1 MKALSFRTFIMIFM
15 DSPAMNNLATQ
26 KTSVSSIQRLIPTA
40 QKAYVALMLDTIA
53 RALVSAS
60 QVDGELKDE
69 ISGFPAD
76 FIIQMIVLP
85 NGSRFNLRVQA
96 NKTLQRLD
104 NFDGKPDLS
113 IKFKHLSHAFLV
125 FSFQESTSR
134 AFANDRM
141 IADGEVSYAIR
152 LVRCLNK
159 LEALILPKLVAELA
173 VKRYPTS
180 LSLGEKASKAAQ
192 IYANVVSS
200 YADLIPKAAH
210 RLNNHLNTSR
220 LNKTGKGN

>member
-1 MKALSFRTFIMIFM
+1 
-15 DSPAMNNLATQ
+15 MNNLAIQ
-26 KTSVSSIQRLIPTA
+26 KSPVSSIQRFIPAA
-40 QKAYVALMLDTIA
+40 QKAYVALMMDTIA
-53 RALVSAS
+53 RALVYAS
-60 QVDGELKDE
+60 QVDGELKAE
-69 ISGFPAD
+69 IAEFPAD

-96 NKTLQRLD
+96 DKSLVRLD

-113 IKFKHLSHAFLV
+113 VKFKHLSHAFLV

-159 LEALILPKLVAELA
+159 LEALILPKPVAKLA

-180 LSLGEKASKAAQ
+180 LALSEKVTKAAQ
-192 IYANVVSS
+192 IYANVVTS
-200 YADLIPKAAH
+200 YADLIPIAAH
-210 RLNNHLNTSR
+210 RLNNHLNTTR

>member
-1 MKALSFRTFIMIFM
+1 
-15 DSPAMNNLATQ
+15 MNNLAIQ
-26 KTSVSSIQRLIPTA
+26 KSSVSPIQRLIPTA
-40 QKAYVALMLDTIA
+40 QKAYVALMMDTIA
-53 RALVSAS
+53 RALISAS

-69 ISGFPAD
+69 VSGFPD
-76 FIIQMIVLP
+76 NFILQMIVLP
-85 NGSRFNLRVQA
+85 KGSSFTLQVQA
-96 NKTLQRLD
+96 DKTLKRLD
-104 NFDGKPDLS
+104 NFTGKPDLS
-113 IKFKHLSHAFLV
+113 VKFKHLTHAFLV

-159 LEALILPKLVAELA
+159 LESLILPKLVAELA

-180 LSLGEKASKAAQ
+180 LALGEKVTKATQ

-200 YADLIPKAAH
+200 YVDLIPKAAH

>member
-1 MKALSFRTFIMIFM
+1 MKALCFQQFIMIFM
-15 DSPAMNNLATQ
+15 DSPAMNNQATQ
-26 KTSVSSIQRLIPTA
+26 KTEVSSIQRLIPTA

-60 QVDGELKDE
+60 KVDGELKDE

-76 FIIQMIVLP
+76 FILQMIVLP
-85 NGSRFNLRVQA
+85 KGSSFTLQVQA
-96 NKTLQRLD
+96 DKSLRRLD
-104 NFDGKPDLS
+104 NFTGKPDLS
-113 IKFKHLSHAFLV
+113 IKFKHLTHAFLV

-159 LEALILPKLVAELA
+159 LEVLILPKLVAELA
-173 VKRYPTS
+173 VKRYPAIA
-180 LSLGEKASKAAQ
+180 LGEKVTKAAQ
-192 IYANVVSS
+192 IYANVVTS

-220 LNKTGKGN
+220 MNKTGKGN

>member
-1 MKALSFRTFIMIFM
+1 
-15 DSPAMNNLATQ
+15 MNNLATQ
-26 KTSVSSIQRLIPTA
+26 KSLTAPIQRIIPTA
-40 QKAYVALMLDTIA
+40 QKAYVALMMDTIA
-53 RALVSAS
+53 RALVFAS

-69 ISGFPAD
+69 FSGFPAN
-76 FIIQMIVLP
+76 FVIQMIVLP
-85 NGSRFNLRVQA
+85 NGSHFNLRVQPD
-96 NKTLQRLD
+96 KSLVRLD
-104 NFDGKPDLS
+104 HFEGKPDLS

-180 LSLGEKASKAAQ
+180 LALGEKITKAAK

-200 YADLIPKAAH
+200 YTDLIP
-210 RLNNHLNTSR
+210 R
-220 LNKTGKGN
+220 LNKTAKRSS

>member
-1 MKALSFRTFIMIFM
+1 
-15 DSPAMNNLATQ
+15 MNNLAIQ
-26 KTSVSSIQRLIPTA
+26 KSPVSSIQRFIPAA
-40 QKAYVALMLDTIA
+40 QKAYVALMMDTIA
-53 RALVSAS
+53 RALVYAS
-60 QVDGELKDE
+60 QVDGELKAE
-69 ISGFPAD
+69 IAEFPAD

-96 NKTLQRLD
+96 DKSLVRLD

-113 IKFKHLSHAFLV
+113 VKFKHVSHAFLV

-159 LEALILPKLVAELA
+159 LEALILPKPVAKLA

-180 LSLGEKASKAAQ
+180 LALSEKVTKAAQ
-192 IYANVVSS
+192 IYANVVTS
-200 YADLIPKAAH
+200 YADLIPIAVH
-210 RLNNHLNTSR
+210 RLNNHLNTTR

>member
-1 MKALSFRTFIMIFM
+1 
-15 DSPAMNNLATQ
+15 MNNLATQ
-26 KTSVSSIQRLIPTA
+26 KSLTSPIQRIIPTA
-40 QKAYVALMLDTIA
+40 QKAYVALMMDTIA
-53 RALVSAS
+53 RALVFAS

-69 ISGFPAD
+69 FSGFPAN
-76 FIIQMIVLP
+76 FVIQMIVLP
-85 NGSRFNLRVQA
+85 NGSHFNLRVQPD
-96 NKTLQRLD
+96 KSLVRLD
-104 NFDGKPDLS
+104 HFEGKPDLS

-180 LSLGEKASKAAQ
+180 LALGEKITKAAK

-200 YADLIPKAAH
+200 YTDLIP
-210 RLNNHLNTSR
+210 R
-220 LNKTGKGN
+220 LNKTAKRSS

>member
-1 MKALSFRTFIMIFM
+1 
-15 DSPAMNNLATQ
+15 MNNLAIQ
-26 KTSVSSIQRLIPTA
+26 KSPVSSIQRFIPAA
-40 QKAYVALMLDTIA
+40 QKAYVALMMDTIA
-53 RALVSAS
+53 RALVYAS
-60 QVDGELKDE
+60 QVDGELKAE
-69 ISGFPAD
+69 IAEFPAD

-85 NGSRFNLRVQA
+85 NGSRFNMRVQA
-96 NKTLQRLD
+96 DKSLVRLD

-113 IKFKHLSHAFLV
+113 VKFKHLSHAFLV

-159 LEALILPKLVAELA
+159 LEALILPKPVAKLA

-180 LSLGEKASKAAQ
+180 LALSEKVTKAAQ
-192 IYANVVSS
+192 IYANVVTS
-200 YADLIPKAAH
+200 YADLIPIAAH
-210 RLNNHLNTSR
+210 RLNNHLNTTR

>member
-1 MKALSFRTFIMIFM
+1 
-15 DSPAMNNLATQ
+15 MNNLAIQ
-26 KTSVSSIQRLIPTA
+26 KSPTSPIQRLIPTA
-40 QKAYVALMLDTIA
+40 QKAYVALMMDTIA
-53 RALVSAS
+53 RALVFAS
-60 QVDGELKDE
+60 QVDGELKNE
-69 ISGFPAD
+69 FSGFPAN
-76 FIIQMIVLP
+76 FVIQMIVLP
-85 NGSRFNLRVQA
+85 NGSHFNLQVQA
-96 NKTLQRLD
+96 DKSLVRLD
-104 NFDGKPDLS
+104 HFEGKPDLS

-180 LSLGEKASKAAQ
+180 LALGEKITKAAK

-200 YADLIPKAAH
+200 YTDLIP
-210 RLNNHLNTSR
+210 R
-220 LNKTGKGN
+220 LNKTAKRS

>member
-1 MKALSFRTFIMIFM
+1 
-15 DSPAMNNLATQ
+15 MNNLAIQ
-26 KTSVSSIQRLIPTA
+26 KSPSPIQRLIPTA
-40 QKAYVALMLDTIA
+40 QKAYVALMMDTIA
-53 RALVSAS
+53 RALVFAS
-60 QVDGELKDE
+60 QVDGELKNE
-69 ISGFPAD
+69 FSGFPAN
-76 FIIQMIVLP
+76 FVIQMIVLP
-85 NGSRFNLRVQA
+85 NGSHFNLQVQA
-96 NKTLQRLD
+96 DKSLVRLD
-104 NFDGKPDLS
+104 HFEGKPDLAV
-113 IKFKHLSHAFLV
+113 KFKHVSHAFLV

-180 LSLGEKASKAAQ
+180 LALGEKVTKAAK

-200 YADLIPKAAH
+200 YTDLIP
-210 RLNNHLNTSR
+210 R
-220 LNKTGKGN
+220 LNKTAKRS

>member
-1 MKALSFRTFIMIFM
+1 
-15 DSPAMNNLATQ
+15 MNTPVL
-26 KTSVSSIQRLIPTA
+26 SIQRLIPTA
-40 QKAYVALMLDTIA
+40 QKAYVALMIDTIA
-53 RALVSAS
+53 RALISAS

-69 ISGFPAD
+69 VAGFPVD
-76 FIIQMIVLP
+76 FTLQMMVLP
-85 NGSRFNLRVQA
+85 KGSSFTLQVQA
-96 NKTLQRLD
+96 DKSLKRLD
-104 NFDGKPDLS
+104 NFTGKPDLS
-113 IKFKHLSHAFLV
+113 VKFKHLTHAFLV

-173 VKRYPTS
+173 VKRYPAS
-180 LSLGEKASKAAQ
+180 LTLGEKASKAVQ

-210 RLNNHLNTSR
+210 LLNNHLNTSR
-220 LNKTGKGN
+220 MNKTGKGNS